1 MIMILNFLMRL
12 MISKVNYYYN
22 YVNLSLTL
30 ISYYLFIEKI
40 ENLENEIKDL
50 KEDKERIIGDFDDKL
65 DSEKVIL
72 LHKILD

>member
-1 MIMILNFLMRL
+1 MILNFLMRL
-12 MISKVNYYYN
+12 MISKVNFYYN
-22 YVNLSLTL
+22 YVNLSLIL

-40 ENLENEIKDL
+40 ENFENEIKEL

-72 LHKILD
+72 LHKILY